1 MAEGALAVAEGADG
15 LSGLVREAFIDPIR
29 SVLIIDDQYPTW
41 EQIFTAGFTTPKPA
55 HWKEGEEILGVINQ
69 FRKKSKALTI
79 DIHDGAS
86 DDGDDIANYL
96 HQSDLLVLDYELEQS
111 GVIGGRAIGIIKKLF
126 ANNHFNLIVLHTA
139 TTDKT
144 VPFNAILTSLL
155 RPSPASDEVCKMGF
169 ELVQTYEEDEP
180 EAVASIKRSI
190 GTSTYYSYRQHRQGG
205 KTEVGFVQASPE
217 MEAFRIICEK
227 AGWNPAERGR
237 VFCWAI
243 QDHEKK
249 LVDDPIR
256 PVEVRWSAPREGHRG
271 WIRTSGGFIAIADK
285 NEPGLLR
292 VLEEAIEDWKPSPSR
307 LISSKIRASISAQGA
322 LAEETALSD
331 KHVYWQ
337 YYNELCKASE
347 GAVASSPRKSLIEA
361 HAARHTE
368 RLFDLV
374 GGDAIEFGL
383 RLLASDPKLKDPSK
397 DGYASHYNLSVNSL
411 EKKQKALYHYNSH
424 ISTKQVSGWHLH
436 PGHVF
441 EACDELWVCVSPA
454 CDLVPEQKGQA
465 AISHSLKAAV
475 KPFMAVQ
482 LFKRSKPVQSKEIT
496 SNTLIFLKE
505 SAGDQVTAYSVFS
518 DGGEGSSPVWRLF
531 TAAQYGK
538 FDIDSVTGTAPL
550 KLSYLCGLSEGLKI
564 ENCDGKIVAQLRYEY
579 ALNLIQK
586 LGVEMTRV
594 GLDFITHD

>member
-1 MAEGALAVAEGADG
+1 MAEGASG

-41 EQIFTAGFTTPKPA
+41 EQVFGEGYKRDSEQ
-55 HWKEGEEILGVINQ
+55 WKHSDEILGVIGQ

-79 DIHDGAS
+79 DIHDGT
-86 DDGDDIANYL
+86 DDKDIADYL
-96 HQSDLLVLDYELEQS
+96 HQSDLLVLDYELEQP
-111 GVIGGRAIGIIKKLF
+111 GTAAPGGRAIGIIKKLF

-139 TTDKT
+139 TEDIRD
-144 VPFNAILTSLL
+144 PFNAILMSFL
-155 RPSPASDEVCKMGF
+155 RPLPPAPEVCAAGLA
-169 ELVQTYEEDEP
+169 LVEAYEGDVP
-180 EAVASIKRSI
+180 EAPDQLKAAV
-190 GTSTYYSYRQHRQGG
+190 GLSTYLAYRREKQNG
-205 KTEVGFVQASPE
+205 KTELGFIKSEPA
-217 MEAFRIICEK
+217 MEAFRLVCEK
-227 AGWNPAERGR
+227 AKWTPPECAR
-237 VFCWAI
+237 VFCWVI
-243 QDHEKK
+243 QEYEKK
-249 LVDDPIR
+249 LQGDPQ
-256 PVEVRWSAPREGHRG
+256 EANSVRWCPPGEVHKG
-271 WIRTSGGFIAIADK
+271 WIRTGGGFIAFAGK
-285 NEPGLLR
+285 NDPALLLA
-292 VLEEAIEDWKPSPSR
+292 LEAAIEDWKPSPSR
-307 LISSKIRASISAQGA
+307 LISSKIRSSISAQGA

-337 YYNELCKASE
+337 YYNELCKSSE
-347 GAVASSPRKSLIEA
+347 GTAASSPRKSLIEA

-374 GGDAIEFGL
+374 GGDAIQFGL
-383 RLLASDPKLKDPSK
+383 RLLANDPKLKDPSK
-397 DGYASHYNLSVNSL
+397 DGYASHYNLLINSP

-436 PGHVF
+436 PGHVI

-496 SNTLIFLKE
+496 SNTLIFIKE

-531 TAAQYGK
+531 TAAQHGK
-538 FDIDSVTGTAPL
+538 FDIDPMSGTASL

-564 ENCDGKIVAQLRYEY
+564 ESCDGKIVAQLRYEY